1 MWAAISLPTFLA
13 VLRIEGM
20 KLRALPLG
28 DADKLV
34 IGETVIAIGSPL
46 WVAGG
51 PTVTGLTTA
60 A

>member
-1 MWAAISLPTFLA
+1 
-13 VLRIEGM
+13 M